1 MRPAVAAALLLLL
14 PLAASAQRPAS
25 LAGAAVRPAAA
36 ARGAARIP
44 GGSYLPLYDRG
55 EGRVRVAAFTLDEL
69 PVTRGDFLAFV
80 RADSTWRRDRV
91 RPLFADARYL
101 ADWPG
106 ALDAGRGDD
115 LRRPVTHVSWFA
127 AKAYCAWRG
136 RRLPSTDEWEYAAA
150 ASATR
155 RDASQDEAELQ
166 RLVALA
172 ARPREATPPVVGGT
186 PANVYGVRDLHG
198 VVREWT
204 RDFNS
209 VMVSD
214 DSRGTASR
222 DVGLYCAS
230 GVVGATNPRNFPAF
244 LRYAFRAGLDAS
256 ATLGSLGF
264 RCAGA

>member
-1 MRPAVAAALLLLL
+1 MRPAVVVAALILL
-14 PLAASAQRPAS
+14 PLAAEAQRPVR

-36 ARGAARIP
+36 AAARIP

-55 EGRVRVAAFTLDEL
+55 EGRVRVAAFSLDRL

-91 RPLFADARYL
+91 RLLFADERYL
-101 ADWPG
+101 ADWAAP
-106 ALDAGRGDD
+106 LDAGRGDD

-127 AKAYCAWRG
+127 AKAYCTWRG
-136 RRLPSTDEWEYAAA
+136 GRLPSTDEWEYAAA

-155 RDASQDEAELQ
+155 RDASRDEAELQ
-166 RLVALA
+166 RLVALY
-172 ARPREATPPVVGGT
+172 ARPRGDVPPAVGGT
-186 PANVYGVRDLHG
+186 PANAYGVRDLHG
-198 VVREWT
+198 LVWEWT

-209 VMVSD
+209 VLVSD
-214 DSRGTASR
+214 DSRGTAAR
-222 DVGLYCAS
+222 DTRLFCAG

-244 LRYAFRAGLDAS
+244 LRYAFRAGLDAR
-256 ATLGSLGF
+256 ATIGALGF